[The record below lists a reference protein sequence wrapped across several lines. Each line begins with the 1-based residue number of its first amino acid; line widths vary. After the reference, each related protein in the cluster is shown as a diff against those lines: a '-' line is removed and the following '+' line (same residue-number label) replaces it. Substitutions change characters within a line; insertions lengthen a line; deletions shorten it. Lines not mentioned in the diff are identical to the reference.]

1 MAPPASHGG
10 TGRKH
15 RRASGPRWRNRFA
28 PLTSVTPNPGYTE
41 LEQGNRGDPV
51 LWMQEHL
58 ATSIPAQATTGIF
71 DATTAAN
78 LAEFQSSHGIAPTG
92 KTEAATWQ
100 ALLALPPVA
109 VNWTG
114 SGPSGG

>member
-1 MAPPASHGG
+1 V
-10 TGRKH
+10 
-15 RRASGPRWRNRFA
+15 
-28 PLTSVTPNPGYTE
+28 PLSSVIPNLGYTE
-41 LEQGNRGDPV
+41 LEQGNKGDPV

-58 ATSIPAQATTGIF
+58 ASAIPSQATTGIF

-78 LAEFQSSHGIAPTG
+78 LAAFQSAHGITPTG
-92 KTEAATWQ
+92 KTEAASWQ

-114 SGPSGG
+114 GGPSGG

>member
-1 MAPPASHGG
+1 
-10 TGRKH
+10 
-15 RRASGPRWRNRFA
+15 
-28 PLTSVTPNPGYTE
+28 
-41 LEQGNRGDPV
+41 
-51 LWMQEHL
+51 MQEHL
-58 ATSIPAQATTGIF
+58 ASAIGTQATTGIF

-78 LAEFQSSHGIAPTG
+78 LEQFQSAHGIAPTG